1 MIPRT
6 VQIEPIDPQE
16 GVTRALEVYF
26 GDGDIPDYYVETS
39 LGEAWMNFY
48 VWNSMS
54 RITYSPDRGEI
65 GKLVFDTEEEGPS
78 KKGEMFLHGS
88 IKWDGCSNWSFP
100 TKVMLHFCRRAETQT
115 ISPLFD
121 LLYSIAKAEIPR
133 ADFWEI

>member
-26 GDGDIPDYYVETS
+26 GGGDIPDYYVETS

-48 VWNSMS
+48 VWSDLS
-54 RITYSPDRGEI
+54 RITYSPDREEI
-65 GKLVFDTEEEGPS
+65 GKLVFDTQDEDPF
-78 KKGEMFLHGS
+78 KNGEMFLHGS

-100 TKVMLHFCRRAETQT
+100 SKVMLHFWRRAETQT

-133 ADFWEI
+133 ADFWET